1 MSNDTVK
8 HRICEMSEDI
18 KKQVVHKIK
27 HSVFSMFSLQLDETT
42 DVTHCAQ
49 LMAFVWYVNAGD
61 VKDEFLFC
69 EQFETTATAQAVFN
83 QVNAFFESNGTE
95 WKNLC
100 GICNDSAPATMG
112 ARSGFQQKGKHVSP
126 NVIVIYCGIHRY
138 VLAAKTLPICLNA
151 VVDVVIRAVNYI
163 KAHVLNSFLFRELCN
178 DTGGEYEVLLF
189 HTQV

>member
-1 MSNDTVK
+1 MLPMSNDTVK

-18 KKQVVHKIK
+18 KIQVVHEIK

-61 VKDEFLFC
+61 VKDEILFC

-112 ARSGFQQKGKHVSP
+112 ARSGFQQKGKRVSP
-126 NVIVIYCGIHRY
+126 NVIVIYCGIHR
-138 VLAAKTLPICLNA
+138 
-151 VVDVVIRAVNYI
+151 
-163 KAHVLNSFLFRELCN
+163 
-178 DTGGEYEVLLF
+178 
-189 HTQV
+189 